1 MISSP
6 IPSALE
12 SEGFCRY
19 RMKAGLALHSSS
31 LSALDL
37 NGDYGAFRIECGEVF
52 LHHGVA
58 WRSLLMGTH
67 GLLVFLGLS
76 SLGKSSLNFQYGE
89 PWCYKASLIRHLL
102 VENRAITP
110 VSRRQAATVFTEE
123 LRLVRFPL
131 ARAMGFLAGV
141 LLPRRG
147 WKVP

>member
-31 LSALDL
+31 LFALDL

-76 SLGKSSLNFQYGE
+76 SSGKSPLNFQYGE

-102 VENRAITP
+102 VENRAIMP
-110 VSRRQAATVFTEE
+110 VSRRQVATVFTEE

-131 ARAMGFLAGV
+131 ARAVGFLAGV

>member
-1 MISSP
+1 MILSP

-58 WRSLLMGTH
+58 WRSLLLGTH

-76 SLGKSSLNFQYGE
+76 SLGKSSLNFQDGE
-89 PWCYKASLIRHLL
+89 PWRYKASLIRHLL
-102 VENRAITP
+102 VEDRAIMP

-131 ARAMGFLAGV
+131 ARAVGFLAGV
-141 LLPRRG
+141 LLPRLG
-147 WKVP
+147 